1 MRRGGCLTKGL
12 IGLIVLIV
20 LAVAADFIAKAVAQ
34 GEVASQIQKQGFP
47 KKPSVTIE
55 GFPFLTQVASR
66 DFQQIRLSS
75 SDIPEGPVR
84 ISRVSATMTG
94 IHLTSGFSKGVIDR
108 LSGSVLITF
117 PSLARTLNS
126 QIGPLGSLV
135 GDSGLKLS
143 AAGPDE
149 IKASLDLLVAS
160 GSATWKITRLSGQEI
175 QARLVSSNGVPS
187 ELLGSLKSFTVKIP
201 KLPYNVKID
210 SVHITPEGIVGRIS
224 GHDLPFGG

>member
-1 MRRGGCLTKGL
+1 
-12 IGLIVLIV
+12 
-20 LAVAADFIAKAVAQ
+20 
-34 GEVASQIQKQGFP
+34 
-47 KKPSVTIE
+47 
-55 GFPFLTQVASR
+55 VASR

>member
-1 MRRGGCLTKGL
+1 MRRVGCWTK
-12 IGLIVLIV
+12 GLIVLIALIV
-20 LAVAADFIAKAVAQ
+20 LLVAADFIAKAVAQ

-47 KKPSVTIE
+47 KKPSVSIE

-66 DFQQIRLSS
+66 DFQQIKLSS
-75 SDIPEGPVR
+75 SDIPEGPVK

-94 IHLTSGFSKGVIDR
+94 IHLTGGFTKGVIDQ
-108 LSGSVLITF
+108 LNGSILITF
-117 PSLARTLNS
+117 GSLGKTLNS

-143 AAGPDE
+143 AAGSDE

-160 GSATWKITRLSGQEI
+160 GSATWKITRPNGQEV
-175 QARLVSSNGVPS
+175 QAQLVSSSGVPS
-187 ELLGSLKSFTVKIP
+187 DLLGSLRSFTVKIP

-224 GHDLPFGG
+224 GHDLPFGS

>member
-1 MRRGGCLTKGL
+1 MRRAGCWTK
-12 IGLIVLIV
+12 GLIVLIALIV
-20 LAVAADFIAKAVAQ
+20 LLVAADFIAKAVAQ

-47 KKPSVTIE
+47 KKPSVSIE

-66 DFQQIRLSS
+66 DFQQIKLSS
-75 SDIPEGPVR
+75 SNIPEGPVK

-94 IHLTSGFSKGVIDR
+94 IHLTGGFTKGVIDQ
-108 LSGSVLITF
+108 LNGSILITF
-117 PSLARTLNS
+117 GSLGKTLNS

-143 AAGPDE
+143 AAGSDE

-160 GSATWKITRLSGQEI
+160 GSATWKITRPNGQEV
-175 QARLVSSNGVPS
+175 QAQLVSSSGVPS
-187 ELLGSLKSFTVKIP
+187 DLLGSLRSFTVKIP

-224 GHDLPFGG
+224 GHDLPFGS